1 MTTSYV
7 STNSTFDH
15 STLDEIGLEG
25 VRSMYDLP
33 EIVALLLEN
42 SIKPTQSNYCQLEDD
57 ICPLCGHKGCFKIY
71 HGDPDRQNYHCFSC
85 GEWGDIFAFIVKM
98 GLAKNSYDAANKL
111 LRGELEGVTVIT
123 SPKPKMIMPETLE
136 LTSEQFARRQ
146 ALYLAAWEYYV
157 EPMFEDRSTPL
168 QSLMDNR
175 KLSQNILIEYDVG
188 YSRGALWRYLIEHEF
203 TLEEMYASGLVK
215 ESPQSPYDFFPKGV
229 YIFPHYDETGAICR
243 FTFKDPEKKVAYQ
256 LSKLFWLNNI
266 QFYGQHTMNR
276 QGTVAVVEGEFDLLA
291 LMDHGW
297 QGPVIATNGQ
307 ISQAQLAWIKEDLH
321 DRNVVTFFDS
331 DPAGDKYREKLVQL
345 GLPSLI
351 QVTIPKDQGKDIDDY
366 LRQDNALSIEVL
378 VEQYGVV
385 APQASIE
392 TTSEPMQEPMQ
403 DESLASHQQ
412 TKLSMDIISAIWGSF
427 DEDTLNDVG
436 NADRLAKV
444 ADGKLVY
451 VPELN
456 CMYVF
461 DEQCWSPVGDKELAL
476 ARCIGEGIIAQ
487 ANRMLEDPATL
498 KDKTR
503 RQQADK
509 LLAFGR
515 QSLNRKKLADM
526 LEIFKSSNLIS
537 AKAFDADKMLM
548 GINNGV
554 LDLATGKLLAANKKM
569 YISRYSDINYK
580 PDVTCPRWLQ
590 FIDEITCGDVEYAK
604 FLQRMVGYILTGRTD
619 EQVLFFLYGHG
630 CNGKST
636 FMNIIQ
642 RLMGSYYHQISS
654 DVLLQSNNSGK
665 GPNPS
670 LAKLNGS
677 RLVVANEL
685 PEGSRMDENLVKS
698 MTGNDVIVARQ
709 LYAKVELEYIP
720 MFKLIMVG
728 NHKPVIRDTS
738 PGMWRRMIL
747 LPFNASF
754 SQQQMDPQLMDKL
767 YAELSGILNWALE
780 GVQMWLKDGIKASI
794 PNSIKSG
801 IAEYRHESDLLAMFL
816 EECTSK
822 GDFVYTDELYDAFRK
837 WAERD
842 GDWKMTRNIMTKR
855 LVEKGFEKGRHNSKA
870 MIKGIKLKS
879 ALDDIPEQIP
889 QASMGMRHAT
899 PTNPS
904 SEYSI

>member
-1 MTTSYV
+1 MHTPNIYATQNQAATSKRIDFAEVKSQFFLPEVISAALGTSYK
-7 STNSTFDH
+7 SCGGIDRYQ
-15 STLDEIGLEG
+15 LDPDE
-25 VRSMYDLP
+25 
-33 EIVALLLEN
+33 
-42 SIKPTQSNYCQLEDD
+42 
-57 ICPLCGHKGCFKIY
+57 CPFCGHKGCFKL
-71 HGDPDRQNYHCFSC
+71 HCEESENEHYFCYSC
-85 GEWGDIFAFIVKM
+85 GVRGDIFNFLVHFDQ
-98 GLAKNSYDAANKL
+98 AKHSRDAAIKL
-111 LRGELEGVTVIT
+111 INGELDGVTILPAPRANRTKVEAERI
-123 SPKPKMIMPETLE
+123 E
-136 LTSEQFARRQ
+136 LTAEQFARRQ
-146 ALYLAAWEYYV
+146 ALYLAAWEYY
-157 EPMFEDRSTPL
+157 FEQMIDGESTPL
-168 QSLMDNR
+168 QSLMDKR
-175 KLSQNILIEYDVG
+175 KLSQNVLIDYEVG
-188 YSRGALWRYLIEHEF
+188 YSRGALWRYLIDSEF

-307 ISQAQLAWIKEDLH
+307 ISQAQLAWIKENLH

-345 GLPSLI
+345 GLPALV
-351 QVTIPKDQGKDIDDY
+351 QVTLPEGQGKDIDDY

-385 APQASIE
+385 AAQASIE
-392 TTSEPMQEPMQ
+392 TTSEPMQ

-412 TKLSMDIISAIWGSF
+412 TDESEQLNSSYYDAF

-436 NADRLAKV
+436 NADRLAEV

-456 CMYVF
+456 CLYMF
-461 DEQCWSPVGDKELAL
+461 DEQCWRPIGDKELAL

-498 KDKTR
+498 KDKTK

-554 LDLATGKLLAANKKM
+554 LDLATGKLLAANKEM

-698 MTGNDVIVARQ
+698 MTGSDVIVARQ

-738 PGMWRRMIL
+738 LGMWRRMIL

-816 EECTSK
+816 EECTNK

-879 ALDDIPEQIP
+879 AFDDIPEQIP

-899 PTNPS
+899 PTNPN
-904 SEYSI
+904 SEYSV

>member
-307 ISQAQLAWIKEDLH
+307 ISQAQLAWIKENLH

-345 GLPSLI
+345 GLPALV
-351 QVTIPKDQGKDIDDY
+351 QVTLPEGQGKDIDDY
-366 LRQDNALSIEVL
+366 LRQDDALSIEVL

-385 APQASIE
+385 AAQASIE

-498 KDKTR
+498 KDKTK

-904 SEYSI
+904 SEYSV

>member
-1 MTTSYV
+1 MTKHTVFSVKKQVTTNRIDFAEVKSNYSLPEAISAALGTSYK
-7 STNSTFDH
+7 SCGTDLYQ
-15 STLDEIGLEG
+15 LDPDE
-25 VRSMYDLP
+25 
-33 EIVALLLEN
+33 
-42 SIKPTQSNYCQLEDD
+42 
-57 ICPLCGHKGCFKIY
+57 CPFCEHKGCFKLY
-71 HGDPDRQNYHCFSC
+71 CAESEDEHYHCHSC
-85 GEWGDIFAFIVKM
+85 DAHGDIFTFLVDLE
-98 GLAKNSYDAANKL
+98 LATSPLDAARKL
-111 LRGELEGVTVIT
+111 IQGEIEGITVLPA
-123 SPKPKMIMPETLE
+123 SRANKPKVEAETVV
-136 LTSEQFARRQ
+136 LTAEQFARRQ
-146 ALYLAAWEYYV
+146 AVYHAAWEYYF
-157 EPMFEDRSTPL
+157 EPMFVDGSTPL
-168 QSLMDNR
+168 QSLMDKR
-175 KLSQNILIEYDVG
+175 KLSQNVLIDYEVG
-188 YSRGALWRYLIEHEF
+188 YSRGALWRHLIEHGF

-215 ESPQSPYDFFPKGV
+215 ESPQSPHDFFPRGA

-243 FTFKDPEKKVAYQ
+243 FTFKDPEKKLVYQ

-266 QFYGQHTMNR
+266 QFYGQHTMNQ
-276 QGTVAVVEGEFDLLA
+276 QGTVAIVEGEFDLLA
-291 LMDHGW
+291 LKDHGW

-307 ISQAQLAWIKEDLH
+307 ISQAQLKWIKEKLH
-321 DRNVVTFFDS
+321 DRDVVTFFDS
-331 DPAGDKYREKLVQL
+331 DAAGDKYREKLAQL
-345 GLPSLI
+345 GLPSLV
-351 QVTIPKDQGKDIDDY
+351 QVTLPEGQGKDIDDY
-366 LRQDNALSIEVL
+366 LRQENALCIEAL
-378 VEQYGVV
+378 VEQFGV
-385 APQASIE
+385 AITQALDQE
-392 TTSEPMQEPMQ
+392 TSESTQEQSPTV
-403 DESLASHQQ
+403 HQQ
-412 TKLSMDIISAIWGSF
+412 AKEPKQLDSPFNVF
-427 DEDTLNDVG
+427 DENTLNDVG
-436 NADRLAKV
+436 NADRLAKLT
-444 ADGKLVY
+444 DGKLVY

-456 CMYVF
+456 CMYLF
-461 DEQCWSPVGDKELAL
+461 DEQRWRPISDKELAL

-487 ANRMLEDPATL
+487 ANRMLEDPATI
-498 KDKTR
+498 KDNTK
-503 RQQADK
+503 RQQAEK
-509 LLAFGR
+509 LLKFGR
-515 QSLNRKKLADM
+515 LSLNRKKLADM
-526 LEIFKSSNLIS
+526 LEIFKSSNQIS
-537 AKAFDADKMLM
+537 AKNFDADKMLM
-548 GINNGV
+548 GISNGV
-554 LDLATGKLLAANKKM
+554 LDLETGKLLAASKMM
-569 YISRYSDINYK
+569 YISRYSDISYK
-580 PDVTCPRWLQ
+580 QDATCPRWLQ
-590 FIDEITCGDVEYAK
+590 FINEITCGDVEYAK

-619 EQVLFFLYGHG
+619 EQVMFFLYGHG

-642 RLMGSYYHQISS
+642 GLMGGYYHQINS

-665 GPNPS
+665 GANPS
-670 LAKLNGS
+670 ISKLNGS

-822 GDFVYTDELYDAFRK
+822 GDFVYTDELYDTFRK

-879 ALDDIPEQIP
+879 AFDDIPESIP
-889 QASMGMRHAT
+889 QASMGMRHA
-899 PTNPS
+899 PATNLNTKFS
-904 SEYSI
+904 V

>member
-1 MTTSYV
+1 MTKHTVFSVKKQVTTNRIDFAEVKSNYSLPEAISAALGTSYK
-7 STNSTFDH
+7 SCGTDLYQ
-15 STLDEIGLEG
+15 LDPDE
-25 VRSMYDLP
+25 
-33 EIVALLLEN
+33 
-42 SIKPTQSNYCQLEDD
+42 
-57 ICPLCGHKGCFKIY
+57 CPFCEHKGCFKLY
-71 HGDPDRQNYHCFSC
+71 CAESEDEHYHCHSC
-85 GEWGDIFAFIVKM
+85 DAHGDIFTFLVDLE
-98 GLAKNSYDAANKL
+98 LATSTLDAARKL
-111 LRGELEGVTVIT
+111 IQGEIEGITVLPA
-123 SPKPKMIMPETLE
+123 SRANKPKVEAETVE
-136 LTSEQFARRQ
+136 LTAEQFARRQ
-146 ALYLAAWEYYV
+146 ALYHAAWEYYF
-157 EPMFEDRSTPL
+157 EPMFVDGSTPL
-168 QSLMDNR
+168 QSLMNKR
-175 KLSQNILIEYDVG
+175 KLSQNVLIGYEVG
-188 YSRGALWRYLIEHEF
+188 YSRGALWRHLIELGF

-215 ESPQSPYDFFPKGV
+215 ESPQSPHDFFPRGA

-243 FTFKDPEKKVAYQ
+243 FTFKDPEKKLVYQ

-266 QFYGQHTMNR
+266 QFYGQHTMNQ
-276 QGTVAVVEGEFDLLA
+276 QGTVAIVEGEFDLLA
-291 LMDHGW
+291 LKDHGW

-307 ISQAQLAWIKEDLH
+307 ISQAQLKWIKEKLH
-321 DRNVVTFFDS
+321 DRDVVTFFDS
-331 DPAGDKYREKLVQL
+331 DAAGDKYREKLAQL

-351 QVTIPKDQGKDIDDY
+351 QVTLPEGQGKDIDDY
-366 LRQDNALSIEVL
+366 LRRENALCIEAL
-378 VEQYGVV
+378 VEQFGV
-385 APQASIE
+385 AITQALDQE
-392 TTSEPMQEPMQ
+392 TSESTQE
-403 DESLASHQQ
+403 ESPTVHQQ
-412 TKLSMDIISAIWGSF
+412 AKEPKQLDSPFNVF
-427 DEDTLNDVG
+427 DENTLNDVG
-436 NADRLAKV
+436 NADRLAKLT
-444 ADGKLVY
+444 DGKLVY

-456 CMYVF
+456 CMYLF
-461 DEQCWSPVGDKELAL
+461 DEQRWRPISDKELAL

-487 ANRMLEDPATL
+487 ANRMLEDPATI
-498 KDKTR
+498 KDNTK
-503 RQQADK
+503 RQQAEK
-509 LLAFGR
+509 LLKFGR
-515 QSLNRKKLADM
+515 LSLNRKKLADM
-526 LEIFKSSNLIS
+526 LEIFKSSNQIS
-537 AKAFDADKMLM
+537 AKNFDADKMLM
-548 GINNGV
+548 GISNGV
-554 LDLATGKLLAANKKM
+554 LDLETGKLLAASKMM
-569 YISRYSDINYK
+569 YISRYSDISYK
-580 PDVTCPRWLQ
+580 QDATCPRWLQ
-590 FIDEITCGDVEYAK
+590 FINEITCGDVEYAK

-619 EQVLFFLYGHG
+619 EQVMFFLYGHG

-642 RLMGSYYHQISS
+642 RLMGGYYHQINS

-665 GPNPS
+665 GANPS
-670 LAKLNGS
+670 ISKLNGS

-709 LYAKVELEYIP
+709 LYAKVELEYVP

-879 ALDDIPEQIP
+879 AFDDIPESIP
-889 QASMGMRHAT
+889 QASMGMRHA
-899 PTNPS
+899 PATNLNTKFS
-904 SEYSI
+904 V

>member
-85 GEWGDIFAFIVKM
+85 GEWGDIFDFIVKM
-98 GLAKNSYDAANKL
+98 KLAKNPHDAANKL

-136 LTSEQFARRQ
+136 LTSEQFDRRQ

-168 QSLMDNR
+168 QSLMDKR

-188 YSRGALWRYLIEHEF
+188 YSRGALWRYLIEHGF

-307 ISQAQLAWIKEDLH
+307 ISQAQLAWIKENLH

-345 GLPSLI
+345 GLPALV
-351 QVTIPKDQGKDIDDY
+351 QVTLPEGQGKDIDDY

-385 APQASIE
+385 AAQASIE
-392 TTSEPMQEPMQ
+392 TTSEPMQ

-412 TKLSMDIISAIWGSF
+412 TDESEQLNSSDYDVF

-436 NADRLAKV
+436 NADRLAAY
-444 ADGKLVY
+444 ADGALVY
-451 VPELN
+451 VPEHSSMFAFN
-456 CMYVF
+456 GRRWGTIG
-461 DEQCWSPVGDKELAL
+461 EQELAY
-476 ARCIGEGIIAQ
+476 ARCIGEMIIAQ

-498 KDKTR
+498 K
-503 RQQADK
+503 
-509 LLAFGR
+509 
-515 QSLNRKKLADM
+515 
-526 LEIFKSSNLIS
+526 
-537 AKAFDADKMLM
+537 
-548 GINNGV
+548 
-554 LDLATGKLLAANKKM
+554 
-569 YISRYSDINYK
+569 
-580 PDVTCPRWLQ
+580 C
-590 FIDEITCGDVEYAK
+590 
-604 FLQRMVGYILTGRTD
+604 
-619 EQVLFFLYGHG
+619 
-630 CNGKST
+630 
-636 FMNIIQ
+636 
-642 RLMGSYYHQISS
+642 
-654 DVLLQSNNSGK
+654 SG
-665 GPNPS
+665 
-670 LAKLNGS
+670 LH
-677 RLVVANEL
+677 
-685 PEGSRMDENLVKS
+685 
-698 MTGNDVIVARQ
+698 T
-709 LYAKVELEYIP
+709 
-720 MFKLIMVG
+720 
-728 NHKPVIRDTS
+728 
-738 PGMWRRMIL
+738 
-747 LPFNASF
+747 
-754 SQQQMDPQLMDKL
+754 
-767 YAELSGILNWALE
+767 
-780 GVQMWLKDGIKASI
+780 
-794 PNSIKSG
+794 
-801 IAEYRHESDLLAMFL
+801 
-816 EECTSK
+816 
-822 GDFVYTDELYDAFRK
+822 
-837 WAERD
+837 
-842 GDWKMTRNIMTKR
+842 
-855 LVEKGFEKGRHNSKA
+855 
-870 MIKGIKLKS
+870 
-879 ALDDIPEQIP
+879 
-889 QASMGMRHAT
+889 
-899 PTNPS
+899 
-904 SEYSI
+904 

>member
-1 MTTSYV
+1 MASQTFFSSNNQLVASNRIDFAEVKGNVSLPEAISVALGTSYKPCG
-7 STNSTFDH
+7 T
-15 STLDEIGLEG
+15 
-25 VRSMYDLP
+25 DL
-33 EIVALLLEN
+33 
-42 SIKPTQSNYCQLEDD
+42 YQLEPDE
-57 ICPLCGHKGCFKIY
+57 CPYCGHKDCFKITCRDSDDE
-71 HGDPDRQNYHCFSC
+71 HYHCFSC
-85 GEWGDIFAFIVKM
+85 NAHGDVFNFLVDFE
-98 GLAKNSYDAANKL
+98 LAKNYLDAAQKL
-111 LRGELEGVTVIT
+111 IYGEIGEARVLQA
-123 SPKPKMIMPETLE
+123 SRPKKAKVEAESVKLNPDLFDRMK
-136 LTSEQFARRQ
+136 
-146 ALYLAAWEYYV
+146 ALFDAAWEYYF
-157 EPMFEDRSTPL
+157 EPMIEDNSEPL
-168 QSLMDNR
+168 ESLMSTR
-175 KLSQNILIEYDVG
+175 KLSQDILIDNEIG
-188 YSRGALWRYLIEHEF
+188 YSRGGLWRYLIDHGF
-203 TLEEMYASGLVK
+203 SLEEIYASGLVK
-215 ESPQSPYDFFPKGV
+215 ENAQSPYDFFPANV
-229 YIFPHYDETGAICR
+229 YIFPHYDEDKQLCR
-243 FTFKDPEKKVAYQ
+243 FTLKDPKKEKKFQ
-256 LSKLFWLNNI
+256 LPKQYWLNNI
-266 QFYGQHTMNR
+266 QFYGQYTMNN
-276 QGTVAVVEGEFDLLA
+276 QGTVAIVEGEFDFLA
-291 LMDHGW
+291 LLDHNW
-297 QGPVIATNGQ
+297 RGPVLASNGQ
-307 ISQAQLAWIKEDLH
+307 LSQEQLSWIKEKLQ
-321 DRNVVTFFDS
+321 DRDVVTFFDS
-331 DPAGDKYREKLVQL
+331 DAAGDNYREKLAQL

-351 QVTIPKDQGKDIDDY
+351 QVIIPTGQGKDIDDY
-366 LRQDNALSIEVL
+366 LRREDALSIKQL
-378 VEQYGVV
+378 IEQHGIVDL
-385 APQASIE
+385 QSIH
-392 TTSEPMQEPMQ
+392 TTSTPKRNGNKHVDAAELRDSSIFTKY
-403 DESLASHQQ
+403 DEN
-412 TKLSMDIISAIWGSF
+412 
-427 DEDTLNDVG
+427 TLNDVG
-436 NADRLAKV
+436 NADRFNVLFDDRV
-444 ADGKLVY
+444 VY

-456 CMYVF
+456 CTYIYESNMWVP
-461 DEQCWSPVGDKELAL
+461 SNGKELVL
-476 ARCIGEGIIAQ
+476 ARRVGEQIISQ
-487 ANRMLEDPATL
+487 ANSMIEESLRTKNKSLQRDAALLL
-498 KDKTR
+498 KFG
-503 RQQADK
+503 QQT
-509 LLAFGR
+509 
-515 QSLNRKKLADM
+515 LNRKKLVDM
-526 LEIFKSSNLIS
+526 LEIFKSANQIPANRFDSNP
-537 AKAFDADKMLM
+537 MLM
-548 GINNGV
+548 GINKGV
-554 LDLATGKLLAANKKM
+554 LDLLTGTFFEAEQEM
-569 YISRYSDINYK
+569 YISRSSDIDY
-580 PDVTCPRWLQ
+580 DSTATCPRWLQ

-642 RLMGSYYHQISS
+642 RLMGGYYHQISS

-738 PGMWRRMIL
+738 TGMWRRMIL

-816 EECTSK
+816 EECTNK

-879 ALDDIPEQIP
+879 AFDGIPEQIL

-899 PTNPS
+899 PTNPN
-904 SEYSI
+904 SEYSV

>member
-146 ALYLAAWEYYV
+146 ALYLAAWEHYV

-498 KDKTR
+498 KDKTK

-904 SEYSI
+904 SEYSV

>member
-1 MTTSYV
+1 MHTPNIYATQNQAATSKRIDFAEVKSQFFLPEAISAALGTSYK
-7 STNSTFDH
+7 SCGTDLYQ
-15 STLDEIGLEG
+15 LDPDE
-25 VRSMYDLP
+25 
-33 EIVALLLEN
+33 
-42 SIKPTQSNYCQLEDD
+42 
-57 ICPLCGHKGCFKIY
+57 CPYCGHRGCFKIICRDSEE
-71 HGDPDRQNYHCFSC
+71 DPHFNCFSGYC
-85 GEWGDIFAFIVKM
+85 EKRGDIFTFLVDFE
-98 GLAKNSYDAANKL
+98 LAKSPLDAAKKL
-111 LRGELEGVTVIT
+111 IQGEIEGVTVLPA
-123 SPKPKMIMPETLE
+123 SRANKPKVEAETVE
-136 LTSEQFARRQ
+136 LTAEQLARRQ
-146 ALYLAAWEYYV
+146 ALFEAAYQYYV
-157 EPMFEDRSTPL
+157 EPMLVDNSKPL
-168 QSLMDNR
+168 AVLMEKR
-175 KLSQNILIEYDVG
+175 KLRKEVLIDNDVG
-188 YSRGALWRYLIEHEF
+188 YSHGQLWRALRANGF
-203 TLEEMYASGLVK
+203 SLEEMYASGLVK
-215 ESPQSPYDFFPKGV
+215 AGKSNPTDFFPRDV
-229 YIFPHYDETGAICR
+229 YIFPHYDEEGNLCR
-243 FTFKDPEKKVAYQ
+243 FTFKDPKKEKQYQ
-256 LSKLFWLNNI
+256 LPKQYWLNNI
-266 QFYGQHTMNR
+266 QFYGQHLLGNF
-276 QGTVAVVEGEFDLLA
+276 GKVAIVEGEHDLLA
-291 LMDHGW
+291 LLSHNWDGA
-297 QGPVIATNGQ
+297 VLATNGQ
-307 ISQAQLAWIKEDLH
+307 INQAQLAWIKDNLH

-331 DPAGDKYREKLVQL
+331 DPAGDKYREKLAQL
-345 GLPSLI
+345 GLPALV
-351 QVTIPKDQGKDIDDY
+351 QVTLPEGQGKDIDDY
-366 LRQDNALSIEVL
+366 FRQDNALSIEVL

-392 TTSEPMQEPMQ
+392 TTSEPMQ
-403 DESLASHQQ
+403 DESSASHQQ

-436 NADRLAKV
+436 NADRLTKV

-456 CMYVF
+456 CLYVF
-461 DEQCWSPVGDKELAL
+461 DEQCWRPIGDKELAL

-498 KDKTR
+498 KDKTK

-554 LDLATGKLLAANKKM
+554 LDLATGKLLAANKEM

-636 FMNIIQ
+636 FMSIIQ

-767 YAELSGILNWALE
+767 YTELSGILNWALE

-822 GDFVYTDELYDAFRK
+822 GDFVYTDELYDVFRK

-879 ALDDIPEQIP
+879 IYDDISEPIP
-889 QASMGMRHAT
+889 QASMGMRHVT
-899 PTNPS
+899 PTNPN
-904 SEYSI
+904 SEYSV

>member
-157 EPMFEDRSTPL
+157 EPMFEDKSTPL

-498 KDKTR
+498 KDKTK

-904 SEYSI
+904 SEYSV